1 MKALIIEDDEDKL
14 ADLLYVL
21 HSNFDSLSVDV
32 ARSFGS
38 GLRKAVQSCS
48 ETAFILLDMS
58 MPTFEVSRD
67 EPTGGAPE
75 SFAGRELLAQ
85 MKLRGI
91 NVPVIVVT
99 MFDVFGERPETISI
113 GELTEQ
119 LKGQYSPPFSGL
131 VYYNSREEGWR
142 GELVK
147 AIKTAI
153 HGVL

>member
-1 MKALIIEDDEDKL
+1 MNALIIEDDEEKL
-14 ADLLYVL
+14 AELLEVLRSSFDDL
-21 HSNFDSLSVDV
+21 SIDV

-38 GLRKAVQSCS
+38 GLRKAVSAHS
-48 ETAFILLDMS
+48 KNAFILLDMS

-85 MKLRGI
+85 MKLRGV
-91 NVPVIVVT
+91 NVPTIVVT

-119 LKGQYSPPFSGL
+119 LKSQYSPPFSSL

-142 GELVK
+142 EELVR
-147 AIKTAI
+147 AIRSAT
-153 HGVL
+153 HGAL